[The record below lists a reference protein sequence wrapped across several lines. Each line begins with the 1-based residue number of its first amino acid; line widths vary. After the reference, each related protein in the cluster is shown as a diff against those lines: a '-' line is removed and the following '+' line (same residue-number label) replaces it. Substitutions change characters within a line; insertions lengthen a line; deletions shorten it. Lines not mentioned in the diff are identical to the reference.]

1 MSHATVRDIL
11 SHSSAC
17 TAIFTAVLIFV
28 GGVSA
33 YDGYLVV
40 RTGNMIRDFEKNP
53 IGRYLIDSNDGDPA
67 LFLRVKAAGTIV
79 ALTVLATL
87 RKRSR
92 RLAASVAVGLVFFQS
107 GLLIFLESF

>member
-1 MSHATVRDIL
+1 VRDIL
-11 SHSSAC
+11 SQSSAS
-17 TAIFTAVLIFV
+17 IFTAVLIFV

-53 IGRYLIDSNDGDPA
+53 VGRYLIDRNDGDPA

-79 ALTVLATL
+79 ALTALAAL

-92 RLAASVAVGLVFFQS
+92 RLAAPVAVGLVFFQS
-107 GLLIFLESF
+107 GLLIFLENC

>member
-1 MSHATVRDIL
+1 MRDT
-11 SHSSAC
+11 SCGQSSLR
-17 TAIFTAVLIFV
+17 TAMFTTVLIFD

-40 RTGNMIRDFEKNP
+40 RTGEMIREFERNP
-53 IGRYLIDSNDGDPA
+53 FGRYLIDSNDGDPA

-79 ALTVLATL
+79 ALTVLAAL

-92 RLAASVAVGLVFFQS
+92 RLAGPVAVGLVFFQS

>member
-1 MSHATVRDIL
+1 VRDIS

-53 IGRYLIDSNDGDPA
+53 VGRYLIDRNDGDPA
-67 LFLRVKAAGTIV
+67 GTSTAERITDRRWSSLILCKV
-79 ALTVLATL
+79 ATRDA
-87 RKRSR
+87 RSSR
-92 RLAASVAVGLVFFQS
+92 RMPASAAIGTGRNVVRRF
-107 GLLIFLESF
+107 SFPPSL

>member
-1 MSHATVRDIL
+1 VRDI
-11 SHSSAC
+11 SSQSSTC
-17 TAIFTAVLIFV
+17 TAIFTSVLIFV

-40 RTGNMIRDFEKNP
+40 RTGQMIRDFEKNP
-53 IGRYLIDSNDGDPA
+53 IGRYLIDCNNGNPA

-79 ALTVLATL
+79 ALTALALL

-92 RLAASVAVGLVFFQS
+92 RLAGPVAVGLVFFQS
-107 GLLIFLESF
+107 GLIIYLETC

>member
-1 MSHATVRDIL
+1 MRDL
-11 SHSSAC
+11 SRRSSTC
-17 TAIFTAVLIFV
+17 TAIFTTVLIFV

-40 RTGNMIRDFEKNP
+40 RTGEMIRDFEKNP
-53 IGRYLIDSNDGDPA
+53 VGRYLIDRNDGDPA
-67 LFLRVKAAGTIV
+67 LFLRVKAAGTAV
-79 ALTVLATL
+79 SLTALAAL

-92 RLAASVAVGLVFFQS
+92 RLADPVAVGLVFFQS

>member
-1 MSHATVRDIL
+1 MRDL
-11 SHSSAC
+11 SRRSSTC
-17 TAIFTAVLIFV
+17 TAIFTTALIFV

-40 RTGNMIRDFEKNP
+40 RTGEMIRDFEKDP
-53 IGRYLIDSNDGDPA
+53 VGRYLIDRNDGDPA

-79 ALTVLATL
+79 ALSSLAAL

-92 RLAASVAVGLVFFQS
+92 RLAGPVAVGLVFFQS

>member
-1 MSHATVRDIL
+1 MRDT
-11 SHSSAC
+11 SAGQSSLC
-17 TAIFTAVLIFV
+17 TAMFTTVLFFV

-40 RTGNMIRDFEKNP
+40 RTGEMIRDFEKNP
-53 IGRYLIDSNDGDPA
+53 VGRYLIDRNNGDPA

-79 ALTVLATL
+79 ALTALAVL
-87 RKRSR
+87 RNRSR
-92 RLAASVAVGLVFFQS
+92 RLAGPVAVGLVFFQC

>member
-1 MSHATVRDIL
+1 MRDT
-11 SHSSAC
+11 SRQSFPC

-40 RTGNMIRDFEKNP
+40 RTGDMIRDFEKNP
-53 IGRYLIDSNDGDPA
+53 IGRYLIDRNGGDPA
-67 LFLRVKAAGTIV
+67 LFLRAKAAGTIV
-79 ALTVLATL
+79 ALTALAAL

-92 RLAASVAVGLVFFQS
+92 RLADPVAVGLVFFQS
-107 GLLIFLESF
+107 GLLIFLENC